1 MRVTTEPKRKS
12 PHLLSTTNIHRLA
25 FFYKNLVFRVGIKV
39 VSDGSQ
45 LVLPLR
51 GHDPRYLGQE
61 VVKWAMMILL
71 QLGSNQSH

>member
-25 FFYKNLVFRVGIKV
+25 FFLQKFGIWYKSCFT
-39 VSDGSQ
+39 DGSQ
-45 LVLPLR
+45 LVLSLR

-61 VVKWAMMILL
+61 VVKWAKMTLL